1 MGNSMPPLP
10 LRPSGA
16 NKWVRCPGSAAA
28 ESGIEEGRIAAA
40 DEGTIAH
47 WIAAKIL
54 KGEDIPETGTEWEVD
69 DGKVMPVLFDSD
81 LPVITF
87 TDEMLEHVLKYTDYF
102 SEEMY
107 SGDVYVE
114 EYVTIAAPG
123 QPEGGTP
130 DLFYID
136 VRTNTLEIH
145 DLKYGFSPVDA
156 AENYQLMLYA
166 YGVTKSFY
174 ACKFDTYRLVI
185 HQPRLNRIDEKTY
198 SRAEM
203 EVQWVAIF
211 NAAALTS
218 KEIAPVIPGGHCT
231 RYYCRARATCHAFQ
245 DYVLEDLPEIKEEI
259 DNADIGKKLSKID
272 QIRNWCDA
280 IESEAYTLA
289 VEKGQR
295 IPGFKVVAGKRG
307 SRTWGSEEEAEQ
319 VMKSMRLKADVM
331 YSRKLISPTQT
342 EKLFKGGSIGKRKWS
357 KLVELITQPEGKP
370 KLVPDSSDR
379 PEIEVITDLDLL
391 EDLL

>member
-1 MGNSMPPLP
+1 MGNSTQHLQ

-16 NKWVRCPGSAAA
+16 NKWVRCPGSVEA
-28 ESGIEEGRIAAA
+28 ELGRKEGPITAA
-40 DEGTIAH
+40 DEGTVAH

-54 KGEDIPETGTEWEVD
+54 KGEDIPEIGTEWEVD
-69 DGKVMPVLFDSD
+69 DGMVMPVLFDSD

-87 TDEMLEHVLKYTDYF
+87 TDEMLEHVLKYTDFF
-102 SEEMY
+102 SEEKCP
-107 SGDVYVE
+107 DNVYVE
-114 EYVTIAAPG
+114 EYVTIAAQG

-174 ACKFDTYRLVI
+174 ACKFDAYRLVI

-198 SRAEM
+198 SREEM
-203 EVQWVAIF
+203 EGHWELIF
-211 NAAALTS
+211 SAAELTS
-218 KEIAPVIPGGHCT
+218 KETAPVMPGEHCT
-231 RYYCRARATCHAFQ
+231 RYYCKALATCPAFQ
-245 DYVLEDLPEIKEEI
+245 DYVLGGLPEIQEELT
-259 DNADIGKKLSKID
+259 NADIGKKLSKVD

-280 IESEAYTLA
+280 IEKEAYSLA

-307 SRTWGSEEEAEQ
+307 SRAWGSEEEAEQ
-319 VMKSMRLKADVM
+319 VMKSMRLKSDLM
-331 YSRKLISPTQT
+331 YSRKLISPAQT
-342 EKLFKGGSIGKRKWS
+342 EKLVKSGIIGERRWS

-391 EDLL
+391 GEL